1 MELPEQDEVE
11 PFTACLSGL
20 PADPERFCKPVR
32 GLVEFAGHSVDEGD
46 NEEARRQDVLIAN
59 RRGERLRLVRAL
71 QSLFEL
77 VGPEEAQTDLPVS
90 SSSNLCLYCSTDVS
104 TALSLISPYH
114 TLVSYIK

>member
-46 NEEARRQDVLIAN
+46 NEEAPRQDVLIAN

-77 VGPEEAQTDLPVS
+77 VGPEEAQTDLVQGLRLRVPVPDLS
-90 SSSNLCLYCSTDVS
+90 GHLQQ
-104 TALSLISPYH
+104 ALMGCDGGMELA
-114 TLVSYIK
+114 